1 MILGSVGLLH
11 LVDLEI
17 QNYESYVSVGLIR
30 LRGLPDLPEQDWSS
44 WKVLPDLCGQD
55 FDPAQK
61 N

>member
-30 LRGLPDLPEQDWSS
+30 LRGLPDLPEQD
-44 WKVLPDLCGQD
+44 
-55 FDPAQK
+55 
-61 N
+61 